1 MPPSGPARPRV
12 EPTSAPPAC
21 RAGRSCPLRSTSRGA
36 TGIRGPKLEAS
47 LPLTRSV
54 QEGGES
60 SAPAPVFRDDA
71 TPITTEIADLSGT
84 YPSERPRRPVHPD
97 DPSAGR
103 VGPYDVL
110 GRLASGGMAEV
121 YVARPLGKK
130 RLVAL
135 KLLKR
140 AVQDDPELE
149 ALFRREGAIA
159 LRLDHPH
166 VCRTHEVGV
175 AYGRFYLAME
185 LLEGLTLDQ
194 LRRRLSLAGERLP
207 WPLAAQLGAQVASAL
222 AHAHDATGE
231 DGRALRVVHRDV
243 TPQNIFVTWKG
254 AAKLLDFGVAH
265 AGRDSQPPE
274 LMFGKYGYC
283 SPEQAQGEGLDA
295 RSDVF
300 SLGVCLHEA
309 LLGRPLFGRR
319 EAQAS
324 LAAIV
329 NDPVPDVCDIDEEL
343 PVALG
348 EVLASAL
355 AKNRERRIPSAKA
368 FAAALRALHATAPRS
383 PDLAAFLRRVV
394 PASDRTLTVEEL
406 AAPSWAPSGCP
417 SWIAAP

>member
-1 MPPSGPARPRV
+1 MH
-12 EPTSAPPAC
+12 
-21 RAGRSCPLRSTSRGA
+21 
-36 TGIRGPKLEAS
+36 
-47 LPLTRSV
+47 
-54 QEGGES
+54 EGGES
-60 SAPAPVFRDDA
+60 SDPGAVFRDDA

-84 YPSERPRRPVHPD
+84 YPSERPRRPVHLD
-97 DPSAGR
+97 DSSAGR

-140 AVQDDPELE
+140 AVQDAPELE

-166 VCRTHEVGV
+166 VCRTQEVGV

-207 WPLAAQLGAQVASAL
+207 WPLVVQLGAQIAAAL
-222 AHAHDATGE
+222 AHAHGAAGE
-231 DGRALRVVHRDV
+231 DGTPLRVVHRDV

-265 AGRDSQPPE
+265 ADRDSEPPE
-274 LMFGKYGYC
+274 IMLGKYGYC
-283 SPEQAQGEGLDA
+283 SPEQARGESLDA

-319 EAQAS
+319 SGQSS
-324 LAAIV
+324 LAAIL
-329 NDPVPDVCDIDEEL
+329 NDAVPNVCEIDGTL
-343 PVALG
+343 PPGLG
-348 EVLASAL
+348 EALTWALAKSRDDRFPSARALASAL
-355 AKNRERRIPSAKA
+355 REI
-368 FAAALRALHATAPRS
+368 HATAPRG
-383 PDLAAFLRRVV
+383 PDMAAFLRRVV
-394 PASDRTLTVEEL
+394 PTRERTLTVEEL
-406 AAPSWAPSGCP
+406 AAPSWLPSGLP
-417 SWIAAP
+417 GWIEAP

>member
-1 MPPSGPARPRV
+1 M
-12 EPTSAPPAC
+12 
-21 RAGRSCPLRSTSRGA
+21 
-36 TGIRGPKLEAS
+36 
-47 LPLTRSV
+47 
-54 QEGGES
+54 QDGGES
-60 SAPAPVFRDDA
+60 SDPAPVFRDDA

-84 YPSERPRRPVHPD
+84 YPSERPRRPVHLD

-103 VGPYDVL
+103 LGPYDVL

-121 YVARPLGKK
+121 YVARPLHKK

-149 ALFRREGAIA
+149 ALFRREGTIA

-207 WPLAAQLGAQVASAL
+207 WPLALQIGAQIAAAL
-222 AHAHDATGE
+222 AHAHAATAE
-231 DGRALRVVHRDV
+231 DGTPLRVVHRDV

-254 AAKLLDFGVAH
+254 QAKLLDFGVAH
-265 AGRDSQPPE
+265 ADRGSEPPE
-274 LMFGKYGYC
+274 LVLGKYGYC
-283 SPEQAQGEGLDA
+283 SPEQARGEGLDA

-319 EAQAS
+319 SAQTS
-324 LAAIV
+324 LAAIL
-329 NDPVPDVCDIDEEL
+329 NDPVPNVCSSDPSL
-343 PVALG
+343 PQGIGDALTW
-348 EVLASAL
+348 AL
-355 AKNRERRIPSAKA
+355 AKHRDDRFPSARA
-368 FAAALRALHATAPRS
+368 LAAALRELQASAPPG
-383 PDLAAFLRRVV
+383 PDLGAFLRRVV
-394 PASDRTLTVEEL
+394 PGSERTLTVEEL
-406 AAPSWAPSGCP
+406 AAPSWIPAGRP
-417 SWIAAP
+417 SWLAAR